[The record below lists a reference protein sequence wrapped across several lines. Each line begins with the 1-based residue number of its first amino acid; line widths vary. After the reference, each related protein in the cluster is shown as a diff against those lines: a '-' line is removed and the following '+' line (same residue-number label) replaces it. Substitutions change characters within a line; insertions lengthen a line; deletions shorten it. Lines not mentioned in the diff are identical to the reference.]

1 MAQGGE
7 VGGAREGAGVRESGW
22 PGARAEGQVDRG
34 RHSGQREEP
43 LHRKARGQEQ
53 VEQRLEGLLTQ
64 EVGHGEQ

>member
-1 MAQGGE
+1 MAQGWE
-7 VGGAREGAGVRESGW
+7 VGGAREGAGVWESGG
-22 PGARAEGQVDRG
+22 PGARAGGQVDRG

-53 VEQRLEGLLTQ
+53 VEQRLQGILTQ

>member
-7 VGGAREGAGVRESGW
+7 VGGAREEAGVWESGG
-22 PGARAEGQVDRG
+22 PGARAGGQVDRG

-53 VEQRLEGLLTQ
+53 VEQRLEGILTQ